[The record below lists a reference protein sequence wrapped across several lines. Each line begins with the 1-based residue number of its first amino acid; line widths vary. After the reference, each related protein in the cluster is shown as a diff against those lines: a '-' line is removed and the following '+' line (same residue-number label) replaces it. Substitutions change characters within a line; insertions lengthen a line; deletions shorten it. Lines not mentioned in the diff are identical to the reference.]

1 MRRFGTVMRSGQPSQ
16 STTRF
21 WDFHAA
27 AADHNRHL
35 RAKKME
41 NQSKT

>member
-1 MRRFGTVMRSGQPSQ
+1 MRRFGTVMRSGRPLQ

-21 WDFHAA
+21 WDFHPAA
-27 AADHNRHL
+27 NDRNL
-35 RAKKME
+35 QVKEME